1 MGKRVNRYRLYFGG
15 SKIVGSLNRCLC
27 DESTDKAIAER
38 LLINAGLYLT
48 AESMGKGEYDGDFR
62 LKQIY

>member
-15 SKIVGSLNRCLC
+15 SKITGSLNRCFC
-27 DESTDKAIAER
+27 DEATDKQIAKR
-38 LLINAGLYLT
+38 LLANAGLYLT
-48 AESMGKGEYDGDFR
+48 AESMEKGKYDGDFR